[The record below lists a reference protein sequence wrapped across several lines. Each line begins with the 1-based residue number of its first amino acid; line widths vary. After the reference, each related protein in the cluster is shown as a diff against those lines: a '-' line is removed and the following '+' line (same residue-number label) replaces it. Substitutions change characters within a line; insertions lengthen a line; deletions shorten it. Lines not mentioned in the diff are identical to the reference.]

1 MKSGWAAMM
10 RDLAERY
17 ERALTSP
24 DPTARAV
31 AVRQLARLYRS
42 SEHHRTPAERG
53 DGGRLTVLVETA
65 VGPLYRQSGGDLEG
79 PCPWHGSQ
87 SGRCLV
93 VFVGGEAW
101 WCRSC
106 RRGGDVVAWVA
117 AFDGVPVAEAR
128 RRLGL
133 PSRAPAQRP
142 RRRPTLAVAVGLETG
157 P

>member
-1 MKSGWAAMM
+1 MM
-10 RDLAERY
+10 RDLIERY
-17 ERALTSP
+17 ERHLTSP

-31 AVRQLARLYRS
+31 AARQLARRHRS
-42 SEHHRTPAERG
+42 AMPPDRSRVDPV
-53 DGGRLTVLVETA
+53 GGKLVVLVESA
-65 VGPLYRQSGGDLEG
+65 VGPLHHQSGGDLQG

-93 VFVGGEAW
+93 VFADGEAW

-117 AFDGVPVAEAR
+117 AFEGVPIAEAR

-133 PSRAPAQRP
+133 PRRAPAQRR
-142 RRRPTLAVAVGLETG
+142 RRRPTLAVTVGEETG

>member
-1 MKSGWAAMM
+1 MM
-10 RDLAERY
+10 RDLIERY
-17 ERALTSP
+17 ERHLTSP

-31 AVRQLARLYRS
+31 AARQLARLHRS
-42 SEHHRTPAERG
+42 AMQPDRSRVDPVSGKLVA
-53 DGGRLTVLVETA
+53 LVESA
-65 VGPLYRQSGGDLEG
+65 VGPLHRQSSGDLEG

-93 VFVGGEAW
+93 VFADGEAW

-106 RRGGDVVAWVA
+106 RRGGDGVAWVA
-117 AFDGVPVAEAR
+117 AFEGVPVAEAR

-133 PSRAPAQRP
+133 PPATGVQRS
-142 RRRPTLAVAVGLETG
+142 RRRPTLAVTVDWETV